1 MEMLFKPFGDA
12 VAKQF
17 AKMSSQQ
24 LYRVDI
30 GPDDLWETYLG
41 SFPEGSNPMFK
52 SRTEHDCNCC
62 KQFIRTVGAVV
73 TVKNGV
79 AASIW
84 DIKVDNPNYQAVAN
98 ALSALVKNRPLS
110 KPFMHFERTVGT
122 EKSFQQMDNG
132 VHTWDHFFVTLPTKY
147 VMPIADIP
155 SWMGDKQST
164 YDMLLRGLQTI
175 TLDSVDTVLEL
186 IAQNSLYRGEEH
198 VHTLSAFKDI
208 LTNKF
213 ATDPTDINIGK
224 QAFVWDNV
232 FSSSAAVT
240 RIRNTSIGT
249 LLVDISEGMDLEAA
263 VKSFESKVAPTN
275 YKRSSAV
282 VTKGMVDK
290 ARADIERLGI
300 TSALQRRH
308 AHLDDIN
315 INNVLFAD
323 RSAAAV
329 MGDVFDDLVTTAPAR
344 KMSKVEDIH
353 IDQFIADVLP
363 NVAQIEV
370 LVDNDHTNRF
380 VTLIAPDNASST
392 NIFKWDN
399 NFSWSY
405 TGDVTDSIKERVKKA
420 GGSVEGD
427 LCCRLAWD
435 YTDDLDFH
443 MEEPSGGTIYFGTRR
458 RRSLNGGMLDV
469 DANGADGMRDDP
481 VENIFYKSRFDMAPG
496 KYVLKVNNFNRRGD
510 GIGFEVEIDLNGVTH
525 NMNYAKAVR
534 GREFITVCT
543 FMVDKQHNIEFIPN
557 LQTQSATKTVWGLST
572 QQFHKVSTVMMS
584 PNYWDGSGVG
594 NKHYFFM
601 IDGCASEGNVRAL
614 YNEFLINELNPHR
627 KVIEMIGGK
636 LKTAAD
642 PQQLSGLGFSS
653 TQRGE
658 LMCRVSGKFTRNIR
672 IIF

>member
-17 AKMSSQQ
+17 AKMSSSQ
-24 LYRVDI
+24 LFRVDI
-30 GPDDLWETYLG
+30 SPDDLWQTYLE
-41 SFPEGSNPMFK
+41 SFPSGSNPTFK
-52 SRTEHDCNCC
+52 VRTEHDCNCC

-79 AASIW
+79 VASIW
-84 DIKVDNPNYQAVAN
+84 DVDVDNPNYQAVAD
-98 ALSALVKNRPLS
+98 ALSSLVKSRPLS

-122 EKSFQQMDNG
+122 EKSFQQMENG
-132 VHTWDHFFVTLPTKY
+132 VHTWDHFCVALPSKY
-147 VMPIADIP
+147 VMPVADIP

-164 YDMLLRGLQTI
+164 YDVMQRGLDTI
-175 TLDSVDTVLEL
+175 TIDSVETVLEL

-198 VHTLSAFKDI
+198 VHTLTAFKD
-208 LTNKF
+208 LLENTP
-213 ATDPTDINIGK
+213 TDTDINK
-224 QAFVWDNV
+224 QSYIWHHVLN
-232 FSSSAAVT
+232 SSQTVT
-240 RIRNTSIGT
+240 RIRNTSIGS
-249 LLVDISEGMDLEAA
+249 LLIDISGGMDLESA

-323 RSAAAV
+323 RSVAAV
-329 MGDVFDDLVTTAPAR
+329 LGDVFDELVAAAPCR

-353 IDQFIADVLP
+353 IEQFISDVLP
-363 NVAQIEV
+363 NVTSIEV
-370 LVDNDHTNRF
+370 LVDNNHINRF
-380 VTLIAPDNASST
+380 VTLIAPDNASSA

-405 TGDVTDSIKERVKKA
+405 IGDVTDSIKERVKKA

-427 LCCRLAWD
+427 VCCRLAWD
-435 YTDDLDFH
+435 YTDDLDFY
-443 MEEPSGGTIYFGTRR
+443 MEEPMGDTVYFGTRG
-458 RRSLNGGMLDV
+458 RRSKNGGMLDV

-481 VENIFYKSRFDMAPG
+481 VENIFYGSRFDMAPG
-496 KYVLKVNNFNRRGD
+496 KYVLKVNNYSRRSD
-510 GIGFEVEIDLNGVTH
+510 GIGFEVEVELNGTIH
-525 NMNYAKAVR
+525 NMNYAKVVR
-534 GREFITVCT
+534 GREFITVGT
-543 FMVDKQHNIEFIPN
+543 FIVDKQHNIEFIPH
-557 LQTQSATKTVWGLST
+557 LQTTSASKTVWGLPT

-658 LMCRVSGKFTRNIR
+658 LVCRVSGKFTRNIR